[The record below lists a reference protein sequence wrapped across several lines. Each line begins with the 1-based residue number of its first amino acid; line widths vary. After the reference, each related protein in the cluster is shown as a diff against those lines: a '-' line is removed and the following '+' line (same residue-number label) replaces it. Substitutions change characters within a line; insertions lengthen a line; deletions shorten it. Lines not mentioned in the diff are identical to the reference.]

1 MRRSFFSNFTDWRVR
16 CPGFVVPWGLRVVV
30 EHLVDLGE
38 HFGSELVEDIQSL
51 KAVLKLLNV
60 TSSNKGGV

>member
-1 MRRSFFSNFTDWRVR
+1 MTRSLFGNFTDWRVGR
-16 CPGFVVPWGLRVVV
+16 PGFVVHWGLRVVV

-38 HFGSELVEDIQSL
+38 HLRSELVEDIQSL

-60 TSSNKGGV
+60 ASSNKGRV